1 MSARNYSYRL
11 FSAVFG
17 ILLLAST
24 FAAGEAGAQNQV
36 VYEMDTDTYGGEF
49 SVPLNKSRV
58 LRVSR
63 PFAEL
68 RVGNPEIADVLPLTT
83 QNLYILGKSPGSTSL
98 SILAPDRNP
107 IAVIDIM
114 VSYDTEGI
122 KRRLFELMPSEQ
134 IEVRGSADTVI
145 LSGKVTGAGHASN
158 AQAVAESF
166 APGKVTNLI
175 QVKGSQQVMLAVRFA
190 EMKRTIVKELG
201 LNTSAVLDG
210 NDGEFTLKTGR
221 LLSNAGVGNLFG
233 SIGITDLVFGDS
245 TIAGVL
251 DALEQKGLVKTLAE
265 PNLIAL
271 SGESASFLAGGEF
284 PIPVSQGSQ
293 SRDTAEADNAFT
305 GSGVSIEYKQFG
317 VSLAFTPTV
326 IGDDI
331 INLVVAPEVSALDP
345 ATSVIVDNLE
355 IPGLTTR
362 RAKTTVELRDGQ
374 SFAIA
379 GLLQNDFS
387 DSISSFPF
395 LGDLPIIGALFRSTQ
410 YQKGE
415 TELVIVVTPHLV
427 NPAAGPEHLALPTD
441 NFVPPDEFSLFMM
454 GRTEGWTSG
463 KPQNKPDAKE
473 GSIVSSAPQPQQ
485 QPRAGGLDG
494 SYGHIIQ

>member
-1 MSARNYSYRL
+1 MSAQEFKCRL

-17 ILLLAST
+17 VLLLAST

-36 VYEMDTDTYGGEF
+36 VYEMDDSVYGGEF
-49 SVPLNKSRV
+49 TVPLNKSRV

-68 RVGNPEIADVLPLTT
+68 RVGNPDIADVLPLTT
-83 QNLYILGKSPGSTSL
+83 QNLYILGKAPGSTSL

-107 IAVIDIM
+107 IAVIDLM
-114 VSYDTEGI
+114 VSYDTESI
-122 KRRLFELMPSEQ
+122 KRRMFELMPSEQ
-134 IEVRGSADTVI
+134 IEVRGSAGTVV
-145 LSGKVTGAGHASN
+145 LSGTVSGANHAAN

-166 APGKVTNLI
+166 APGKVTNLL

-190 EMKRTIVKELG
+190 EMKRTISKELG
-201 LNTSAVLDG
+201 VNTSLITDG
-210 NDGEFTLKTGR
+210 NDGEFTFQTGR
-221 LLSNAGVGNLFG
+221 LLSGAGVGNLFG
-233 SIGITDLVFGDS
+233 STGVTDVIVGDT
-245 TIAGVL
+245 TIEATL
-251 DALEQKGLVKTLAE
+251 DALEEKGLVKVLAE

-271 SGESASFLAGGEF
+271 TGETASFLAGGEF

-293 SRDTAEADNAFT
+293 TRDTAESDNAFT
-305 GSGVSIEYKQFG
+305 GTGVTIEYKEFG

-326 IGDDI
+326 IGGDL

-345 ATSVIVDNLE
+345 ASSVVVDNLE

-379 GLLQNDFS
+379 GLLQSDFS
-387 DSISSFPF
+387 DNIRAFPW
-395 LGDLPIIGALFRSTQ
+395 LGDLPIIGALFRSTE

-427 NPAAGPEHLALPTD
+427 KPAAGPEYLALPTD
-441 NFVPPDEFSLFMM
+441 NFVEPDEFNLFMN
-454 GRTEGWTSG
+454 GRLEGWSSG
-463 KPQNKPDAKE
+463 KPQNAPSSDE
-473 GSIVSSAPQPQQ
+473 GSIVNATPQPQV
-485 QPRAGGLDG
+485 GGIDG
-494 SYGHIIQ
+494 TYGHIIQ